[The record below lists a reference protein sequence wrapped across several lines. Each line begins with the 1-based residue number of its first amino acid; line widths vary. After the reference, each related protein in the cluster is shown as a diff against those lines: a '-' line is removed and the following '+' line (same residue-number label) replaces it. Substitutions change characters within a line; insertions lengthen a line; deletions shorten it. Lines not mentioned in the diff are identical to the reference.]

1 MAQRF
6 VKICGIT
13 CVEDAVA
20 AAELGADAIGLNFYP
35 RSPRYVAP
43 ELAQRIAESVRAAV
57 QVVGV
62 FVDAPRPLIERIA
75 ASVGL
80 DILQFHGD
88 EPVAFCSQWKQ
99 KTIKAMRMRDASS
112 AQRALEYRVDFILAD
127 AYVEG
132 HFGGTGNRVAIEY
145 LQGLDRG
152 RLILAGG
159 LTAEN
164 VAERV
169 RLVGPFGVDV
179 ASGVESAPG
188 KKDRERMRRFIDNA
202 RAT

>member
-1 MAQRF
+1 MSPLF

-13 CVEDAVA
+13 CVADALA
-20 AAELGADAIGLNFYP
+20 AAEFGADAIGLNFYP

-43 ELAQRIAESVRAAV
+43 EVAQAIAQSVRASL

-62 FVDAPRPLIERIA
+62 FVDATRPQIESIA
-75 ASVGL
+75 AAVGL
-80 DILQFHGD
+80 DVLQFHGD
-88 EPVAFCSQWKQ
+88 ESATFCSNWQQ
-99 KTIKAMRMRDASS
+99 KTIKALRVRDAAS
-112 AQRALEYRVDFILAD
+112 AQRASEYRVDFILAD

-132 HFGGTGNRVAIEY
+132 HFGGTGSRVAVEH
-145 LQGLDRG
+145 LQGLDRR

-164 VAERV
+164 VAESV